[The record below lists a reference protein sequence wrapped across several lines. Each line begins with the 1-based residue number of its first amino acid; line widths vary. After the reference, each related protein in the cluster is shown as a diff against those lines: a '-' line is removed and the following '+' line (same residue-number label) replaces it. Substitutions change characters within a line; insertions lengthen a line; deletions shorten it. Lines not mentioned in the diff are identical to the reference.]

1 MCYKAAHSTHWGKH
15 HPRHHAKKR
24 RRHHMGHWG
33 YPPANVEELDDR
45 YEIRIFAAGYE
56 KSDFQ
61 VGLQDNDLLI
71 SVKKSY
77 SEEEQATNERRRG
90 FIPGNFERHFQ
101 LNEKID
107 KNGIS
112 AKYEAGILTVALPK
126 REGFET
132 IRQDIDIV

>member
-1 MCYKAAHSTHWGKH
+1 
-15 HPRHHAKKR
+15 
-24 RRHHMGHWG
+24 MGHWG
-33 YPPANVEELDDR
+33 YPPANVEELDNR